1 MQAESFFRSLFDY
14 SFSSFVTPRII
25 KILYV
30 LATIVI
36 ALWALV
42 LVLAGFNVS
51 SGAGLLMLVVVGP
64 LFFVVSMIYARV
76 VLELIIVFFRIHGNV
91 QEIRDERI
99 GGAPQPAPM
108 PEPPAAAP
116 VLSPATASGE
126 NPDAPAVAAT
136 SAEPMPHAP
145 APADA
150 PPADDSI
157 PQVAGHVDAPHAP
170 EQVPPSP
177 SVRYCE
183 NCGAERRPGGRF
195 CTSCG
200 YA

>member
-36 ALWALV
+36 SLWTLF

-51 SGAGLLMLVVVGP
+51 STAGLLMLIIVGP

-76 VLELIIVFFRIHGNV
+76 VLELVIVFFRINGNV

-99 GGAPQPAPM
+99 GGAPQPAPA
-108 PEPPAAAP
+108 PEPPAA
-116 VLSPATASGE
+116 
-126 NPDAPAVAAT
+126 
-136 SAEPMPHAP
+136 P
-145 APADA
+145 APGLGAGTPALDVPSVA
-150 PPADDSI
+150 PTAI
-157 PQVAGHVDAPHAP
+157 EQGPQAPTPPETSSVP
-170 EQVPPSP
+170 EQDPPSP

-183 NCGAERRPGGRF
+183 NCGAERRPDSRF

-200 YA
+200 HA